1 MAAALITSLGSACNS
16 IYGPDT
22 RLGRHLAG
30 LGISFNS
37 PSPAELQSKA
47 EGLARAIE
55 LFPGTLQTQSE
66 VVAFVANIVF
76 ESICL
81 TAKEEIQC
89 LRDPAR
95 CVALYGEQ
103 FWGRGYVQLTGR
115 ANYEAFAVA
124 INRPDV
130 VTNPSLVATDETLA
144 WSSAVW
150 FWSNSCRSSRTVG
163 SALMCI
169 NSPECGSATSTVYYQ
184 YAPWYRLAIAQ
195 QLASSVGVDAST
207 QESIAACP
215 QMGVDLNVGWSQ
227 FCQYHGNGASVTC
240 REVNSG
246 GAPSL
251 VRASSVGVDTGVST
265 SAASSAS
272 VSSIS
277 VVSANSTATA
287 VSVSNSS
294 ATISSATATSPVTL
308 TNTSGAL
315 AKSTNQS
322 QTSSSNSSPGLGNA
336 GNANSAAYS
345 ANPESNG
352 LSGGAIAGISV
363 GCVAVA
369 AAAVVG
375 GVLYKQ
381 RYTAV
386 SKQDSQLPGSS
397 QFLQG

>member
-103 FWGRGYVQLTGR
+103 FWGSGFVQLSGR

-207 QESIAACP
+207 QE
-215 QMGVDLNVGWSQ
+215 
-227 FCQYHGNGASVTC
+227 NGS
-240 REVNSG
+240 
-246 GAPSL
+246 
-251 VRASSVGVDTGVST
+251 
-265 SAASSAS
+265 
-272 VSSIS
+272 
-277 VVSANSTATA
+277 
-287 VSVSNSS
+287 
-294 ATISSATATSPVTL
+294 
-308 TNTSGAL
+308 
-315 AKSTNQS
+315 
-322 QTSSSNSSPGLGNA
+322 
-336 GNANSAAYS
+336 
-345 ANPESNG
+345 
-352 LSGGAIAGISV
+352 
-363 GCVAVA
+363 
-369 AAAVVG
+369 
-375 GVLYKQ
+375 
-381 RYTAV
+381 
-386 SKQDSQLPGSS
+386 
-397 QFLQG
+397 

>member
-1 MAAALITSLGSACNS
+1 MAAALITSLGATCNS

-30 LGISFNS
+30 LGISFTV
-37 PSPAELQSKA
+37 PSPAELQNKA
-47 EGLARAIE
+47 DGLTRAIQ

-89 LRDPAR
+89 LKDPAR
-95 CVALYGEQ
+95 CAALYGEQ

-115 ANYEAFAVA
+115 ANYEAFAGA

-169 NSPECGSATSTVYYQ
+169 NSPECSSATSTVYYQ

-195 QLASSVGVDAST
+195 QLAASVGGDASRE
-207 QESIAACP
+207 ESISVCP
-215 QMGVDLNVGWSQ
+215 QMGVDLNLGWSQ
-227 FCQYHGNGASVTC
+227 FCEYHGNGASVTC

-246 GAPSL
+246 GGGGGVVQSSLGISSSL
-251 VRASSVGVDTGVST
+251 VGVARVSSSVVG
-265 SAASSAS
+265 SAAGG
-272 VSSIS
+272 
-277 VVSANSTATA
+277 
-287 VSVSNSS
+287 
-294 ATISSATATSPVTL
+294 TATSVSASISSVSTTALAAAASTITSPINS
-308 TNTSGAL
+308 TNTSAVV
-315 AKSTNQS
+315 KSNNQS
-322 QTSSSNSSPGLGNA
+322 QSASSSSSAAPGNA
-336 GNANSAAYS
+336 GNANAASVSAT
-345 ANPESNG
+345 PEPNG
-352 LSGGAIAGISV
+352 LSGGAIAGIVV
-363 GCVAVA
+363 GCIAVV
-369 AAAVVG
+369 AVVG
-375 GVLYKQ
+375 GVMYRQ
-381 RYTAV
+381 RYTPV
-386 SKQDSQLPGSS
+386 SKMDSQLPASS